1 MTYSRHSSEGDLRW
15 AAVRTSLS
23 SSPPSSDTGSHLI
36 AALPPP
42 PRGAAEPGGAG
53 GGRHALGPPQWGG
66 VGCGRGRAEL
76 LPPPNP
82 YTQTPISPRL
92 GRAAPEPLP
101 VEETSPLAPRVRCPP
116 GAGPGAS
123 GGGTRRRRRRR
134 SRESPKRDCDLTPIP
149 ALPQFRIFGTGRGGA
164 ELGRFSLRGSPA
176 LISLWNRAGGERVS
190 LRKE

>member
-1 MTYSRHSSEGDLRW
+1 MGCCPHVSLFQSPTIRHRLAPHR
-15 AAVRTSLS
+15 
-23 SSPPSSDTGSHLI
+23 GS
-36 AALPPP
+36 PPP
-42 PRGAAEPGGAG
+42 PPEEQRSRAGPGAGAMRWGRPSGAGSDAGGAE
-53 GGRHALGPPQWGG
+53 RS
-66 VGCGRGRAEL
+66 CS
-76 LPPPNP
+76 PPNP

-164 ELGRFSLRGSPA
+164 ELGHFSLRGSPA